1 MNYIQ
6 SKCLSPFQVE
16 KAIENALKMITRSR
30 TYVCVGYGDAGPT
43 SHQLHITVEAKQ
55 STKYGRP
62 QIRVAMRPAF
72 CTAAMEAHLESAYN
86 IKRQTKIK
94 DEASPLVHLWN
105 Y

>member
-72 CTAAMEAHLESAYN
+72 C